1 MIRIVAVYIPVWKFM
16 FFSFRITL
24 DPPHVRQEFF
34 LDSHGASRKERE
46 KTRKGKGSGEA
57 VSNVV
62 LYQFMVCLEMR
73 YPSQLMKK
81 KVGKAEE
88 RKKERWISGNS
99 SSNNSKHNRKKGRSS
114 GSQHGQEEEK
124 VTRVGGDAAVAAAV
138 SATAITR

>member
-81 KVGKAEE
+81 VGKAEE

>member
-1 MIRIVAVYIPVWKFM
+1 M

-81 KVGKAEE
+81 VGKAEE